1 MIGVASTTDGR
12 ITGFAGGVWVVVMFG
27 CRVLC
32 LLIPRSPIGTT
43 LTIVDNCSLLS
54 VSA

>member
-1 MIGVASTTDGR
+1 MIGVASTTDGI
-12 ITGFAGGVWVVVMFG
+12 ITGFAGGVWLVVMSG